1 MKKLLNKIESLLIL
15 ALPVVVFCSYY
26 PVIRLGA
33 TESMNLELSLPLIL
47 LALLGVLSIRRLA
60 AVWRKL
66 GAKKFLISI
75 VIPFYISLSIVWSPN
90 KLRGIL
96 TVGIVWLIWLVALN
110 VLFGRKLKRAEVQK
124 IVRIYLGAAAVFAA
138 ICA

>member
-75 VIPFYISLSIVWSPN
+75 VIPFYISLSIVWSLN

-96 TVGIVWLIWLVALN
+96 TAGIVWLIWLVALN
-110 VLFGRKLKRAEVQK
+110 ALFGRK
-124 IVRIYLGAAAVFAA
+124 VFQF
-138 ICA
+138 ISHS

>member
-96 TVGIVWLIWLVALN
+96 TAGIVWLIWLVALN
-110 VLFGRKLKRAEVQK
+110 ALFGRK
-124 IVRIYLGAAAVFAA
+124 VFQF
-138 ICA
+138 ISHS